1 MHSGRPSMM
10 DLSFL
15 EIATVINNIACS
27 AIAALFLYMLRSK
40 LIEHKLDTATWFVLL
55 FLASGLGYTA
65 SSLRFILP
73 MGFAIFTNN
82 LLYQLGCYCM
92 LFAVLRWYQ
101 KPIKVSLYLI
111 ALGHS
116 LLFTFLQYALY
127 KIDPESMGLRTLIA
141 SVSFSLIYLAAAL
154 IAAKNGQ
161 RNRPEQTLLATVLA
175 LMMVLLYVP
184 FVAFQTLPL
193 MSVFRASAIVVQSL
207 FSFITLGTMLTLFLF
222 EEIEWHRLRSIQDEL
237 TGAFNRRHFKEQV
250 QQKLKQSKQKSMV
263 ALVDI
268 DHFKQINDSYGHDIG
283 DSVITYVVRHLESL
297 ALTDCLVAR
306 YGGEEFAIFA
316 RENDFERVS
325 QALDSVR
332 DAISVGFHVEQQ
344 PLKVSVSIGAVI
356 FESSHEYG
364 EVLRQ
369 ADKALY
375 QAKQQGR
382 NRIMLQDVSA
392 S

>member
-1 MHSGRPSMM
+1 MM

-316 RENDFERVS
+316 SENDFERVS

>member
-1 MHSGRPSMM
+1 MM

-55 FLASGLGYTA
+55 FLAYGLAYTT

-73 MGFAIFTNN
+73 MGFAIFVNN
-82 LLYQLGCYCM
+82 LLYQLGGYCM

-101 KPIKVSLYLI
+101 KPIKSGLYLLMM
-111 ALGHS
+111 AHS
-116 LLFTFLQYALY
+116 LLFALLLY
-127 KIDPESMGLRTLIA
+127 LLFRLNPEDIGLRILIA
-141 SVSFSLIYLAAAL
+141 SLSLSSVYLISA
-154 IAAKNGQ
+154 IVAAKNGQ
-161 RNRPEQTLLATVLA
+161 RGRPEQTLFAVVLA
-175 LMMVLLYVP
+175 VMMVMLYVP
-184 FVAFQTLPL
+184 FVAYQTLPL
-193 MSVFRASAIVVQSL
+193 LAVFRASTIVVQNL
-207 FSFITLGTMLTLFLF
+207 FFFIILGTMLMLFLF

-250 QQKLKQSKQKSMV
+250 QKKLKQSKQKSMV

-297 ALTDCLVAR
+297 ALTECLVAR

-316 RENDFERVS
+316 SENDFERVS

-382 NRIMLQDVSA
+382 NRIMLQEVSA